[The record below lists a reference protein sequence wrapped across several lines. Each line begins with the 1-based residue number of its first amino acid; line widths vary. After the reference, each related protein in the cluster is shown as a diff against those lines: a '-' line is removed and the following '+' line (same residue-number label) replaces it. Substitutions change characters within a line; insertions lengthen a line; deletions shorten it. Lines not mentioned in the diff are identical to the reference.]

1 MMSDRSATLLL
12 SALCSLL
19 YFTSYLSRY
28 TLSVSIS
35 EIDSLGLLKKEN
47 LGVATMLLFISYG
60 AGQVLSGLL
69 GDKFKPQHVVCIGL
83 FGAALSNSLIPFVIT
98 IPAAVAA
105 VWFFHGLCQAMFWP
119 PIVKILATRLPS
131 GSYGSSSLAVSI
143 AAHVANVSLYLLAS
157 LCIGTFGNW
166 KILFY
171 IALTACIAMFI
182 IWIFGYSFFVRHY
195 KKPEFEEISAKGKNR
210 EEKQSNKRLIS
221 AVLGSGALIL
231 IIGIILQ
238 GALKEGVTAW
248 LPSYINEVYGASTS
262 DSILKSVSIPIASII
277 CLYVV
282 GLIYRRWLHNEAVGA
297 AIMFGIGTLMSLLI
311 VLVPT
316 LPPMAMIICAAIL
329 TASMHGVNLFLIAY
343 LPARFAKYGKTSTV
357 SGVTNACAYIGCAA
371 YTYGLALIAQNI
383 GWGATAL
390 SWLLISGG
398 GFIACLAAIPLWKR
412 FVSGRSKV
420 DKMK

>member
-1 MMSDRSATLLL
+1 MMSDKSAVFFL

-35 EIDSLGLLKKEN
+35 EIDSLGLLTKEN

-83 FGAALSNSLIPFVIT
+83 FGAALSNALIPFVIKL
-98 IPAAVAA
+98 PAAVAA
-105 VWFFHGLCQAMFWP
+105 IWFFHGLCQAMFWP

-131 GSYGSSSLAVSI
+131 GSYGSSSLSVSI

-171 IALTACIAMFI
+171 IALTACIAMFL
-182 IWIFGYSFFVRHY
+182 IWIFGYSYFNRHY
-195 KKPEFEEISAKGKNR
+195 EKPLISEAPVNSSDISENR
-210 EEKQSNKRLIS
+210 SNKRLIA
-221 AVLGSGALIL
+221 AVIGSGALIL

-248 LPSYINEVYGASTS
+248 LPSYINEVYGSSTS

-277 CLYVV
+277 CLYAV
-282 GLIYRRWLHNEAVGA
+282 GFIYRRWLHNEAVGA

-311 VLVPT
+311 VLVPS

-390 SWLLISGG
+390 SWLIISGG
-398 GFIACLAAIPLWKR
+398 GFVACLAAIPLWKR
-412 FVSGRSKV
+412 FVAADQRLIK
-420 DKMK
+420 